1 MNENKDDIIRELVVG
16 YGEKL
21 TDRSVI
27 EMLSDI
33 ARYEDINF
41 ASLLII
47 DKFTGVEAIG
57 SWVNEILTLR
67 VSRNR
72 KGRKEIIET
81 IQGLSQFEK
90 KGRLERTSM
99 AIKKAMLG
107 EEE

>member
-1 MNENKDDIIRELVVG
+1 MNQREDIIKELVVG

-21 TDRSVI
+21 TDRQII

-33 ARYEDINF
+33 SRNEDINF
-41 ASLLII
+41 ANLLII
-47 DKFTGVEAIG
+47 DKFTGVESIG
-57 SWVNEILTLR
+57 EWVNEILTLR

-81 IQGLSQFEK
+81 INGLTQFER
-90 KGRLERTSM
+90 KGRLEKTSM
-99 AIKKAMLG
+99 AIKKALMG